1 MVHLN
6 KWMNIGL
13 VTLYF
18 KLLFVVEISK
28 LNSLLLT
35 VEVTF
40 KAIIDGGTVVAVAS
54 KEFNEKQD

>member
-1 MVHLN
+1 
-6 KWMNIGL
+6 MNIGL

-28 LNSLLLT
+28 LNSLLLM

-40 KAIIDGGTVVAVAS
+40 KAIIDGGIVVGVAS